1 MALVVSIS
9 LEDIFTRLRSLVLD
23 AVSPS
28 GSPPVAVPVIRGL
41 ANRTSM
47 PPPVPGFV
55 AMTATLLTQHR
66 TPVEVWDTDNP
77 DPSAIEIEQG
87 QLVRIQ
93 LDCYGSASADWAT
106 ILATILRSDYACRQ
120 FSAGGLDA
128 APLYA
133 DFPVQAPLVNG
144 EQQYEERWIVGANL
158 QYNPVVSTPM
168 QFADTLE
175 ATLINVDEAFPP

>member
-9 LEDIFTRLRSLVLD
+9 LQDVYTRLRTLVLQ
-23 AVSPS
+23 AVSPV
-28 GSPPVAVPVIRGL
+28 GPTPVPVIQGL
-41 ANRTSM
+41 VNRAAM
-47 PPPVPGFV
+47 PPPSPGFV
-55 AMTATLLTQHR
+55 CMTATLLTQHR
-66 TPVEVWDTDNP
+66 TPVESWDIQAL

-93 LDCYGSASADWAT
+93 LDCYGALSADWAT
-106 ILATILRSDYACRQ
+106 ILAAILRTDYACRV
-120 FSAGGLDA
+120 FSEGGLDA

-133 DFPVQAPLVNG
+133 ERPMQAALVDG

-175 ATLINVDEAFPP
+175 ATLINVDEAYPP